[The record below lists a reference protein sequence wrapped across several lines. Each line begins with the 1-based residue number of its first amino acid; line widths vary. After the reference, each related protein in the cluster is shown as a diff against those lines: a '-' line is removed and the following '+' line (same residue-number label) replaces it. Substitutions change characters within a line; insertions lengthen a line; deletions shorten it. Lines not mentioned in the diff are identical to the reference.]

1 MPDRPELDVAI
12 RALVPINRLPPSD
25 RYRVAASATLLRFSD
40 GQQVFAQGQRDPYV
54 HYLLA
59 GHVDLICDG
68 KEVGRVSATSKA
80 ARRALDPSG
89 PKKLTVRAAEQVV
102 VARFLRDALARDTQ
116 GAVLPAA
123 ARELEVSEIA
133 AEQSSDWMTRMLQS
147 PLLANLPATNIQRIF
162 SRMER
167 LDVRADQIVVKQ
179 GEPGDYYYVIEQ
191 GYCEVTREIA
201 GGRREIHLSD
211 LGPGHAFGEAA
222 LVSGLPRDATVVMLT
237 DGTLMRMSGADFDEL
252 IRQPLL
258 SRLTVERAVA
268 ETLAGACWL
277 DVRYPEEYA
286 RQTLRNSRNL
296 PLTVLRLQSQRLP
309 KDGRYVVCADDPA
322 QAAVGAFLLIAR
334 GFRVEYLDAPVGAV
348 VAAHPELV
356 LNSQMAETAASSLV
370 DFPSATMPVSG
381 IQETPETPATEV
393 PQMEAF
399 AAPDPAHEGEHARF
413 ESTIDRIDRLYS
425 QQEFEEASRQRVPVE
440 IYADTHTGRALAEI
454 IDDLDER
461 HDALAPDATFDVTG
475 GAVEPA
481 AAMPAGGDAPGAID
495 GSSSEFI
502 DFAQLEAAAAQVA
515 SRLQGQPTIMA
526 VDTRQPLPASKLI
539 ADSVQP
545 PAGAPDPL
553 GEILFD
559 FEQRLR
565 AHVDS
570 TVLDR
575 GMSIERRYQDRLQRM
590 RQNAALDLRKREA
603 ALRAS
608 LEAGYQ
614 KKELAL
620 RAHYKKL
627 MALANK
633 ISQQKA
639 QLQQAR
645 RQFEEKLVAVN
656 ALHRQVE
663 EMRRQLREHLG
674 PAADPLAPDSRSP
687 GGARSA

>member
-1 MPDRPELDVAI
+1 MPDRSELDVAI

-25 RYRVAASATLLRFSD
+25 RQRVAASATLLRFSD

-54 HYLLA
+54 HYLLV

-68 KEVGRVSATSKA
+68 REVGRVSATSKA
-80 ARRALDPSG
+80 ARRALDPPG
-89 PKKLTVRAAEQVV
+89 PKKLTVRAAERVV

-167 LDVRADQIVVKQ
+167 LDARADQIIVKQ

-237 DGTLMRMSGADFDEL
+237 DGTLMRMGGADFDEL

-268 ETLAGACWL
+268 ETQAGAGWL

-309 KDGRYVVCADDPA
+309 KDGRYVVCADDPG

-334 GFRVEYLDAPVGAV
+334 GFRVEYLDAPVAAV

-356 LNSQMAETAASSLV
+356 LNSQMAETAASSPIA
-370 DFPSATMPVSG
+370 FPGATRPVSG
-381 IQETPETPATEV
+381 IQETPEIPATEV

-399 AAPDPAHEGEHARF
+399 AAPDPADEGEHTRF
-413 ESTIDRIDRLYS
+413 ESTIERIDRLYS

-454 IDDLDER
+454 IDDLDDR

-475 GAVEPA
+475 GGA
-481 AAMPAGGDAPGAID
+481 APAGAEVQGAVD

-515 SRLQGQPTIMA
+515 SRLQAQPTIMA
-526 VDTRQPLPASKLI
+526 VDTRQPLPASKLL
-539 ADSVQP
+539 ADAV
-545 PAGAPDPL
+545 PAAAGVLDPL

-565 AHVDS
+565 AQVDS
-570 TVLDR
+570 TVLER

-674 PAADPLAPDSRSP
+674 PAADPLAPDSRSS